1 MNFIVGAKVESS
13 KPYLPTWWNNI
24 IHIDSSCQSARFP
37 YGAFHSL
44 FGILVLTQLPP
55 FDI

>member
-13 KPYLPTWWNNI
+13 NYLSTWWNNI